1 MAKSRIITDPLTGQR
16 LTFLQT
22 AADTEGT
29 SLRAEVRLQPEGFVP
44 RHVHLRQ
51 HERLEVLTGSVRL
64 RTRGNERVLGPGD
77 AAEVSRRHL
86 HALANAGPGEAAFV
100 LEVRPARHM
109 EQMMRAIFIAG
120 RAVGPLARL
129 RRRRQAPPR

>member
-1 MAKSRIITDPLTGQR
+1 MAKGRIITDPLTGQQ
-16 LTFLQT
+16 LTFLET
-22 AADTEGT
+22 AADTAGR
-29 SLRAEVRLQPEGFVP
+29 SLRAEVRLAPGGFVP

-77 AAEVSRRHL
+77 AAEVSRRHF
-86 HALANAGPGEAAFV
+86 HALANAAPGEVTFV

-109 EQMMRAIFIAG
+109 EQMMRAIFAAG
-120 RAVGPLARL
+120 RALRPLARL
-129 RRRRQAPPR
+129 RRRRRA

>member
-22 AADTEGT
+22 AADTAGR
-29 SLRAEVRLQPEGFVP
+29 SLRAEVRLEPEGFVP

-64 RTRGNERVLGPGD
+64 RTRGNERVLGPGET
-77 AAEVSRRHL
+77 AEVSRRHL
-86 HALANAGPGEAAFV
+86 HAVANAGPGEAAFV

-109 EQMMRAIFIAG
+109 EQMMRAIFAAG
-120 RAVGPLARL
+120 RALRPLVRL
-129 RRRRQAPPR
+129 RRRRRE

>member
-22 AADTEGT
+22 AADSEGR
-29 SLRAEVRLQPEGFVP
+29 SLRAEVRLEPEGFVP

-64 RTRGNERVLGPGD
+64 RTRGDNRVLGPGD
-77 AAEVSRRHL
+77 SAEVRRRRL
-86 HALANAGPGEAAFV
+86 HAVANLGPGEATFIIA
-100 LEVRPARHM
+100 VRPALHM
-109 EQMMRAIFIAG
+109 EQMMRAIFAAG
-120 RAVGPLARL
+120 RALRPLARL
-129 RRRRQAPPR
+129 RRRSRD